1 MHWPSILSYMFSSF
15 FIVIFNKIVL
25 TIFAFDSIAFII
37 FCQSIFTIVILLFR
51 CYKIKWPKKTLW
63 KVCVLNVSNVFFG
76 ISASGALNVA
86 MFSALRRVSIFMTL
100 IGQWMLLGNR
110 PNNGVIFSVFM
121 MILGAIIASADDLSF
136 NPVGYVY
143 VMANNALTAS
153 SQIETKRAIDQEWT
167 KTDILFW
174 SACLSALIFGLQLI
188 HFDPK
193 TFEAWDN
200 GGFRVAFF
208 FSMCLGFVI
217 KWSIAWTIEKNDALT
232 LAVAGS
238 TKSAIMGL
246 VVCAGLFDPTY
257 VFSWLNFTGLQISAI
272 ASLCYVY
279 SVYKK
284 DPVIPTK
291 EPEEPEDTLDP

>member
-100 IGQWMLLGNR
+100 IGQWILLGNR

-272 ASLCYVY
+272 ASLCYV
-279 SVYKK
+279 
-284 DPVIPTK
+284 
-291 EPEEPEDTLDP
+291 